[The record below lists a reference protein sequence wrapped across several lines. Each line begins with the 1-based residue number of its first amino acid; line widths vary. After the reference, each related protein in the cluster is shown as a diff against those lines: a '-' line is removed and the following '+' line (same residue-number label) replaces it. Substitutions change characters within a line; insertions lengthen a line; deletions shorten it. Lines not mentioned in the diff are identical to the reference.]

1 MPNCEP
7 KPVPPHAHQDD
18 HAHKDDIASR
28 AWAEALAMACGDAD
42 HAHRPPGELL
52 AASLRAH
59 RTLSRGLGQSVPL
72 TALGPNG
79 GVLGLAAF
87 VAVYAAQSNPAAP
100 ELEVPHDER
109 DLERRAA

>member
-7 KPVPPHAHQDD
+7 KPEPQYQHRDE
-18 HAHKDDIASR
+18 ITSR

-52 AASLRAH
+52 AASLKVHRA
-59 RTLSRGLGQSVPL
+59 LSRGLGRSVPL
-72 TALGPNG
+72 TALGPDG

-87 VAVYAAQSNPAAP
+87 VAVYATQSNTAAA
-100 ELEVPHDER
+100 ELEVPHDVR
-109 DLERRAA
+109 DVGQLHA

>member
-1 MPNCEP
+1 MPNCDP
-7 KPVPPHAHQDD
+7 KSVPPYQSRDE
-18 HAHKDDIASR
+18 IASR

-52 AASLRAH
+52 AASLKAH

-72 TALGPNG
+72 TALGPDG

-87 VAVYAAQSNPAAP
+87 VAVYAAQSNTAAA
-100 ELEVPHDER
+100 ELEVPDDAR
-109 DLERRAA
+109 DLGELPA

>member
-7 KPVPPHAHQDD
+7 KPVPPHQRQRQDE
-18 HAHKDDIASR
+18 IASR

-52 AASLRAH
+52 AASLAAH

-72 TALGPNG
+72 TALGPDG

-87 VAVYAAQSNPAAP
+87 VAVYAAQSNTASA
-100 ELEVPHDER
+100 ELEVPYEER
-109 DLERRAA
+109 DLGQLPA